1 LEELHKKLG
10 AALRCLGGWNNHE
23 FGNVKQELK
32 NLNARLK
39 QLRSEPLWI
48 GPSYEEIKTVDRIVE
63 PNYRE
68 KVIWRQHSRV
78 TWLKGDKNTRFFSF
92 ESKPK
97 EEA

>member
-1 LEELHKKLG
+1 LEELHRKLG
-10 AALRCLGGWNNHE
+10 AALRCLEGWNNHE

-39 QLRSEPLWI
+39 QLRSEPLRI
-48 GPSYEEIKTVDRIVE
+48 GPSYEEIKTVDMIVE